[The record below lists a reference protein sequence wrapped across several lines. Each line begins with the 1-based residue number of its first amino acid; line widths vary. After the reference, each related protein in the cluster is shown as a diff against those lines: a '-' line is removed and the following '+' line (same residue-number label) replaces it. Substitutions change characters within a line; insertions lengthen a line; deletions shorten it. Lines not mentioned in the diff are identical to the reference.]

1 MRKIIRYFRLMFLE
15 WKKEKL
21 YTAKIN
27 TLEFFRTLQQV
38 EREIISIKKEM
49 AEEKMIKLQNKEKW
63 RQ

>member
-1 MRKIIRYFRLMFLE
+1 MFLE